1 MENMDGNTLNS
12 IKTKIEN
19 DLACIKSQADLDS
32 IFDKYLGKNGEITN
46 ILKSLKDLSVEDKK
60 IIGPIANDLNKFL
73 RDNIFQLQNKFKDE
87 SAGFFDISLPGKKIK
102 KGHIHPVSLVSAQ
115 AIDIFSSMGFS
126 VIPGYELETEWYN
139 FDALNIPA
147 DHPAR
152 DMWDTFWIKDDFT
165 NNKDRILLR
174 THTSP
179 AQIHFM
185 QKNNPPLRVIV
196 PGRTFRHEAT
206 DASHEYDFT
215 QLEGLM
221 VDKDINVANF
231 KKIITEFLQ
240 KFSGNKDL
248 KIRLRPSFFPFT
260 EPSFEVDASCIRC
273 HGKGCTL
280 CKNTGWMEI
289 MGAGMVHPNVFKSA
303 GLNPNDYQGFAFGVG
318 LDRLTLLKYKIGDIR
333 LLKSGDMRFL
343 EQF

>member
-1 MENMDGNTLNS
+1 MSENDIDS
-12 IKTKIEN
+12 IKNNIEKDFN
-19 DLACIKSQADLDS
+19 CVKSKEDLDA
-32 IFDKYLGKNGEITN
+32 IYEKYLGKNGEVVN
-46 ILKSLKDLSVEDKK
+46 ILKNLRNLPDNEKK
-60 IIGPIANDLNKFL
+60 IIGPKANELNKL
-73 RDNIFQLQNKFKDE
+73 VRENIFKFQNKFKNE
-87 SAGFFDISLPGKKIK
+87 SENFFDITRPGKKIK
-102 KGHIHPVSLVSAQ
+102 KGHIHPVSLVSSK
-115 AIDIFSSMGFS
+115 AIEIFSGMGFS

-165 NNKDRILLR
+165 NKKDKIVLR

-179 AQIHFM
+179 GQVHFM
-185 QKNNPPLRVIV
+185 QKNNPPLRVII

-206 DASHEYDFT
+206 DASHEYDFS

-221 VDKDINVANF
+221 VDENISVANF
-231 KKIITEFLQ
+231 KKIITDFLQ
-240 KFSGNKDL
+240 RFSGNKNL

-273 HGKGCTL
+273 QGKGCSL

-289 MGAGMVHPNVFKSA
+289 MGAGMVHPNVFKAA
-303 GLNPNDYQGFAFGVG
+303 GLNPNNYQGFAFGVG
-318 LDRLTLLKYKIGDIR
+318 LDRLALLKYNIGDIR